1 MVSGFGALAPRAATS
16 RLEAVDTRAP
26 RGSAGGTR
34 GDPRAQGAV
43 APGVRQHAEHEK
55 ARAARGAPR
64 LEARGAASAPAEAE
78 AEAEAREESARET
91 RVDVAFPFN
100 PAGGRRVRGRLRVAT
115 GSSPDEDACAPRAI
129 TLVDVGA
136 SRAAE
141 VAAENAIVGS
151 ARPARGAASPGCLDE
166 KRRCFARRGKPRS
179 VPWKTRRGRCA
190 STDAYVRARE
200 ERAWV
205 SRRRACGTGGSGRC
219 ATRLAGAWTRREF
232 GNSLRLFVHIWH
244 PVEPNYKYSP
254 FDDVLNSREIR
265 DSAE

>member
-1 MVSGFGALAPRAATS
+1 MVSPSACAMVSGFGTLAPRAATS
-16 RLEAVDTRAP
+16 RLERAP
-26 RGSAGGTR
+26 GGSAGGTR
-34 GDPRAQGAV
+34 GGPRAQGAV
-43 APGVRQHAEHEK
+43 APGARPRASHAETRA
-55 ARAARGAPR
+55 ARAALR
-64 LEARGAASAPAEAE
+64 LEARGAAS